1 MGGRSGPP
9 HFPDRLSP
17 HVLFVFLDGV
27 GLGPPHAHNPL
38 ADAWPGLERLT
49 GGRRWTDQTQPF
61 SRPRHVF
68 QHLDATLGVPGL
80 PQSGT
85 GQTALLTGF
94 NAPRIAGRHY
104 GPYAHSRTRAVLARY
119 NIFRRLKARGFSVAF
134 ANAYPP
140 VFFEQARQRDRWSV
154 TTRCC
159 REANVRLRTLDDLA
173 RGEAVAA
180 DLTGRRLCKTGFPV
194 TPIDEAEAARHLV
207 ALLCRYHFVL
217 FEYFLTDQAGHRQD
231 MDEARHVLAALDRFF
246 AELVNLLDPDRHLL
260 IVTSDHGNLEDLRV
274 RTHTPNPVPLIACGL
289 GAEVFRHARDLR
301 DVTPAI
307 VAALETAVTP
317 SPRPSPLR
325 P

>member
-1 MGGRSGPP
+1 MGGRSGPS
-9 HFPDRLSP
+9 HFADRLSP

-49 GGRRWTDQTQPF
+49 GGRRWTDRTHPF
-61 SRPRHVF
+61 YRPRHVF
-68 QHLDATLGVPGL
+68 RHLDATLAVPGL

-119 NIFRRLKARGFSVAF
+119 NIFRRLKARGLSVAF

-140 VFFEQARQRDRWSV
+140 VFFEQARRRDRWSI

-159 REANVRLRTLDDLA
+159 READVRLRTLEDLA

-180 DLTGRRLCKTGFPV
+180 DLTGRRLHEAGFPV

-207 ALLCRYHFVL
+207 ALLRRYHFVL

-231 MDEARHVLAALDRFF
+231 MDESRSVLASLDRFF
-246 AELVNLLDPDRHLL
+246 SALLELLDPERHLL
-260 IVTSDHGNLEDLRV
+260 VVTSDHGNLEDLRV
-274 RTHTPNPVPLIACGL
+274 RAHTRNPVPLIARGR
-289 GAEVFRHARDLR
+289 GAELFRHACDLR

-307 VAALETAVTP
+307 VAALEAAATP
-317 SPRPSPLR
+317 PRQPAPLR

>member
-1 MGGRSGPP
+1 MGGRSGPS

-27 GLGPPHAHNPL
+27 GLDPPHAHNPL
-38 ADAWPGLERLT
+38 ADDWPGLKRLT
-49 GGRRWTDQTQPF
+49 CGRPWTDQTRPF

-68 QHLDATLGVPGL
+68 RHLDATLGVPGL

-140 VFFEQARQRDRWSV
+140 VFFEQARRRDRWSV

-159 REANVRLRTLDDLA
+159 READVRLRTLEDLA

-180 DLTGRRLCKTGFPV
+180 DLTGRRLREAGFPV
-194 TPIDEAEAARHLV
+194 TPIDEAEAAHHLV
-207 ALLCRYHFVL
+207 ALLRRHHFVL
-217 FEYFLTDQAGHRQD
+217 FEYFLTDRAGHHQD
-231 MDEARHVLAALDRFF
+231 MDEARAVLASLDRFF
-246 AELVNLLDPDRHLL
+246 SALLELLDTERHLL
-260 IVTSDHGNLEDLRV
+260 VVTSDHGNLEDLRV
-274 RTHTPNPVPLIACGL
+274 RTHTRNPVPLIARGR
-289 GAEVFRHARDLR
+289 GAELFRHTRDLR

-307 VAALETAVTP
+307 VAALEAAATP
-317 SPRPSPLR
+317 PRRPAPLR

>member
-1 MGGRSGPP
+1 MGGRSGPS

-27 GLGPPHAHNPL
+27 GLGPPHARNPM
-38 ADAWPGLERLT
+38 AAAWPGLEQLT
-49 GGRRWTDQTQPF
+49 CGQRWTCQTQPF
-61 SRPRHVF
+61 FRPQHVF
-68 QHLDATLGVPGL
+68 RHLDAALGVPGL

-119 NIFRRLKARGFSVAF
+119 NIFRRLKARGFLVAF

-159 REANVRLRTLDDLA
+159 READVRLRTLDDLA

-180 DLTGRRLCKTGFPV
+180 DLTGRRLREAGFPV

-207 ALLCRYHFVL
+207 ALLRRYDFVL

-231 MDEARHVLAALDRFF
+231 LNEARRVLSSLDRFF
-246 AELVNLLDPDRHLL
+246 SELLNLLDPERHLL
-260 IVTSDHGNLEDLRV
+260 VVTSDHGNLEDLRV
-274 RTHTPNPVPLIACGL
+274 RTHTRNPVPLIARGR
-289 GAEVFRHARDLR
+289 GAEVFRHACDLR

-307 VAALETAVTP
+307 VAALETAATP
-317 SPRPSPLR
+317 SFRPSPPR

>member
-1 MGGRSGPP
+1 MGGRSGPS
-9 HFPDRLSP
+9 HLSDRLSP

-27 GLGPPHAHNPL
+27 GLGPSHTRNPL
-38 ADAWPGLERLT
+38 AAAWPSLQRLT
-49 GGRRWTDQTQPF
+49 CGQRWTCQTQPF

-68 QHLDATLGVPGL
+68 RHLDATLGMPGL

-119 NIFRRLKARGFSVAF
+119 NLFRRLKDRGLSVAF

-140 VFFEQARQRDRWSV
+140 VFFEQARRRNRWSV

-159 REANVRLRTLDDLA
+159 READVRLRTLDDLA

-180 DLTGRRLCKTGFPV
+180 DLTGRRLREAGFPV
-194 TPIDEAEAARHLV
+194 TPIDEAEAARHLA
-207 ALLCRYHFVL
+207 ALLRRYHFVL

-231 MDEARHVLAALDRFF
+231 LNEAWRVLSSLDRFF
-246 AELVNLLDPDRHLL
+246 SELLNLLDPEHHLL
-260 IVTSDHGNLEDLRV
+260 VVTSDHGNLEDLRV
-274 RTHTPNPVPLIACGL
+274 RTHTRNPVPLIALGCGAGL
-289 GAEVFRHARDLR
+289 FRHARDLR

-307 VAALETAVTP
+307 VAALGTAATG
-317 SPRPSPLR
+317 SPRPSSPR